1 MQRLPALEPLQK
13 AEYHKDQTGETLMA
27 LKAKFCLLA
36 RYSAGSQRSKGST
49 VSTPSLWDEYNR
61 RFHKCPSDA
70 PENACVL
77 SLHHQL
83 HPLLQNPIA
92 QIKCPAPN
100 LKTTVAYMHA
110 TRNGPRGPAGL
121 GIPFA
126 VDRMQNLVEILGQP
140 FAEMLI
146 WIPKFK
152 NVA

>member
-1 MQRLPALEPLQK
+1 MIFSV
-13 AEYHKDQTGETLMA
+13 YHLSILTNMSLVGDRMLA
-27 LKAKFCLLA
+27 LKTGQGREKS
-36 RYSAGSQRSKGST
+36 Y
-49 VSTPSLWDEYNR
+49 
-61 RFHKCPSDA
+61 
-70 PENACVL
+70 
-77 SLHHQL
+77 
-83 HPLLQNPIA
+83 
-92 QIKCPAPN
+92 
-100 LKTTVAYMHA
+100 

>member
-1 MQRLPALEPLQK
+1 MRIHYSQFGWITVTTQVLNQETEEMESQEITFEATWEISGGALAQPLYLTAQNGSISAQFLDSYQK
-13 AEYHKDQTGETLMA
+13 LTCCND
-27 LKAKFCLLA
+27 C
-36 RYSAGSQRSKGST
+36 
-49 VSTPSLWDEYNR
+49 
-61 RFHKCPSDA
+61 
-70 PENACVL
+70 
-77 SLHHQL
+77 
-83 HPLLQNPIA
+83 
-92 QIKCPAPN
+92 
-100 LKTTVAYMHA
+100 